1 MGARCRPGRSFHR
14 GACARVSRHTIS
26 QPAAASAGNAKQTQV
41 TPSRKARKR
50 KARKAARRQ
59 AAALSAIA
67 RRKRLDA
74 ETQQM
79 LLESDADADAAEL
92 ARGAAAAERQLAKL
106 HLAERR
112 CAKLHL
118 EQIAVQNGDAMPIFE
133 LLRKALLHVQSLS
146 DKQLLQVLGE
156 EPVDVNARQGH
167 LSYTAADVAELH
179 VARDAQLER
188 AVQLEEGKYLYQSST
203 FDIACNAILSGE
215 TAGKNDIKLLA
226 ASPSFGSPFAHP
238 NSSDAPLSPDQS
250 ASSGLSHSSHA
261 DGAPS
266 PDMDWLDASSA
277 TECIGTGWLGASG
290 ATDDTGWLGASGAT
304 ATGAP
309 ATIAHSSRPC
319 VRRAAL
325 ISCPWA
331 MGSKQFALHDIEHA
345 GFCCAQSIIDN
356 RM

>member
-188 AVQLEEGKYLYQSST
+188 AVQLEEGKYLYQPST
-203 FDIACNAILSGE
+203 FDIA
-215 TAGKNDIKLLA
+215 
-226 ASPSFGSPFAHP
+226 
-238 NSSDAPLSPDQS
+238 
-250 ASSGLSHSSHA
+250 
-261 DGAPS
+261 
-266 PDMDWLDASSA
+266 
-277 TECIGTGWLGASG
+277 
-290 ATDDTGWLGASGAT
+290 
-304 ATGAP
+304 
-309 ATIAHSSRPC
+309 
-319 VRRAAL
+319 
-325 ISCPWA
+325 
-331 MGSKQFALHDIEHA
+331 
-345 GFCCAQSIIDN
+345 
-356 RM
+356 